1 MDVASGKKICF
12 HNSLGDPA
20 NNIWSGSMAVCMSHL
35 LKSFLTWSFTHVSN
49 ASFPYNSSIDSDLIS
64 IKSAK
69 EAKDNI
75 ERLSLFYVLCLCVPC

>member
-12 HNSLGDPA
+12 HNSLGDPG

-75 ERLSLFYVLCLCVPC
+75 DQLSLFYVLCLCVPC